1 MVTGKRR
8 HLPVN
13 LPNAGQV
20 TDLPDGVVVE
30 CMGSIEGGTVSA
42 RDVASAGAAGEHL
55 RRVVAS
61 QELTVQAALDGDRD
75 LVLQAML
82 ADPVAGSL
90 PFEHVT
96 GDHRR
101 DARRHL

>member
-1 MVTGKRR
+1 M
-8 HLPVN
+8 
-13 LPNAGQV
+13 
-20 TDLPDGVVVE
+20 
-30 CMGSIEGGTVSA
+30 
-42 RDVASAGAAGEHL
+42 
-55 RRVVAS
+55 AS

-96 GDHRR
+96 AITEEMLAATSEWLPRF
-101 DARRHL
+101 A